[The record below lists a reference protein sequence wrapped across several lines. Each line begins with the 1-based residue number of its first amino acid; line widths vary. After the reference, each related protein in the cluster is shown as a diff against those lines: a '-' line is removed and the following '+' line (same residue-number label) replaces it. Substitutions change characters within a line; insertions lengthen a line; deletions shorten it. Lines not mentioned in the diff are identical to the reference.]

1 MGFTNIWLRKTKEIQ
16 LLRVIEWT
24 QRNKVK
30 VEDLTKDNIDDAIKD
45 TEEQRITGRPE
56 SF

>member
-16 LLRVIEWT
+16 LLRVVEWA

-30 VEDLTKDNIDDAIKD
+30 VEDLTQDNIDDALKD
-45 TEEQRITGRPE
+45 AGEQRITDRPE